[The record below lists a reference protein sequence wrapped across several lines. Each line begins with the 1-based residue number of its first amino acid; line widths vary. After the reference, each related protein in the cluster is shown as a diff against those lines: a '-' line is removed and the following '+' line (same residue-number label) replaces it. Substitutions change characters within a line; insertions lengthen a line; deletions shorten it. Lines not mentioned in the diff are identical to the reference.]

1 MNTLFNQIK
10 EKIKEKIGCDDI
22 VLIDNSN
29 LHLKHKSFDPK
40 KFHLKLIIRSNKLK
54 KMNSTIFK
62 LKEQV
67 KVLKQRPLCSALQLH
82 SEYKE
87 YVQEEL

>member
-54 KMNSTIFK
+54 KMNKIDAHKEVFAI
-62 LKEQV
+62 LKEEMNSQIH
-67 KVLKQRPLCSALQLH
+67 AL
-82 SEYKE
+82 EIDIR
-87 YVQEEL
+87 